1 MPHRPPNRTGPA
13 NLSDR
18 NRKALASLRELWAQP
33 PALTAEE
40 TDDWIREI
48 DLRREEST
56 RHLLEKF
63 EEAPEKPVAP
73 PAGEGPAPDSPQ
85 T

>member
-1 MPHRPPNRTGPA
+1 MPRRPPNRTGPA
-13 NLSDR
+13 TLSDR

-48 DLRREEST
+48 DLMREEST
-56 RHLLEKF
+56 QRMLEKF
-63 EEAPEKPVAP
+63 EEASEKPVAP
-73 PAGEGPAPDSPQ
+73 PAGEGPASESPQ

>member
-1 MPHRPPNRTGPA
+1 MPRRPPNRTGPA

-18 NRKALASLRELWAQP
+18 NRKALAALRELRAQP

-48 DLRREEST
+48 GLMREEST

-63 EEAPEKPVAP
+63 EQAPEKPVAP
-73 PAGEGPAPDSPQ
+73 PAGEGPAPESPGL
-85 T
+85 

>member
-1 MPHRPPNRTGPA
+1 MPRRPPNRTGPA

-18 NRKALASLRELWAQP
+18 NRKALAALRELRAQP

-48 DLRREEST
+48 GLMREEST

-63 EEAPEKPVAP
+63 EQAPEKPVAP
-73 PAGEGPAPDSPQ
+73 PAGGGRAPESPGL
-85 T
+85 